1 MSALP
6 AERARVGLI
15 GCGIIAKAYAE
26 GAVAFD
32 SFSVEA
38 CADSD
43 AERAEALAAGHGLEV
58 MSVEGLISSPEI
70 DVILNL
76 TPPTVHAAVVGGA
89 LEAGKHVYTEKPLTT
104 SLPVAQELVA
114 SADRLGL
121 RIGCAP
127 DTFLSSAYEAAR
139 ALITRGDIGE
149 PLGATATM
157 LVGGP
162 DNWHPN
168 ADFFYRAG
176 GGPMLDLA
184 PYYLTAIASLLGPFA
199 SATGF
204 ATTPTPE
211 RTLGVG
217 PRKGE
222 KFTVDVPT
230 HVAAAL
236 RLESGALATLTVSF
250 ESRGRYDSRMTV
262 HGTEGALS
270 LPDANQFDGDLAVFE
285 RSRRMGGRSVRVT
298 RGAGDAR
305 LRSARDAR
313 SSSREAAAP
322 CVGRARPAR
331 ARDGD
336 GGAPLGGRRS
346 HDRCRFAIHVDVGPL
361 RSPRRPSPP
370 RWAPRCSF
378 CRAAPTPTSSTGS
391 CPTRAPLPSSA
402 MRRSS
407 TRGAWRR
414 ARPARGGQPTRHAA
428 RARCSPETATSRRCR
443 SPSKAAR
450 PASRS
455 TAAKAS
461 SFATAACRRPH
472 GSSMRAR
479 TERSAAGRPSCRTAG
494 RTSPSSPST
503 MAPRARSSAAS
514 RSRRSR
520 TGRSASTQRISTTTA
535 SSSST
540 AVGTAIVRR
549 GAFVDPAIP
558 SWYSPFGIQVVG
570 ARVFV
575 TYASPAPVN
584 GNDSPKGGYV
594 DEFDLDGRLVSRV
607 DALGPLERALGPGA
621 RAGRVRAV
629 RRRSLGR
636 QLRQRQ
642 DQCVRAPRAYLV
654 ARRSAARSRRQ
665 AAEGRRRLGHRLRQR
680 RHGRAEGH
688 PLLRRGPHR
697 WRGASEIAVHG
708 LFGSISA
715 D

>member
-1 MSALP
+1 MSAAP

-58 MSVEGLISSPEI
+58 MSVEGLISSSEI

-76 TPPTVHAAVVGGA
+76 TPPAVHAAVVGGA

-104 SLPVAQELVA
+104 SLPIAQELVA

-139 ALITRGDIGE
+139 ALIKRGDIGE

-199 SATGF
+199 SAVGF

-270 LPDANQFDGDLAVFE
+270 LPDANQFDGDLAVFNGAGE
-285 RSRRMGGRSVRVT
+285 WEAVPYASRGAQET
-298 RGAGDAR
+298 RGYGLHEMLEAVREKRPHRASGELGLHVLETATAV
-305 LRSARDAR
+305 LRSA
-313 SSSREAAAP
+313 E
-322 CVGRARPAR
+322 
-331 ARDGD
+331 
-336 GGAPLGGRRS
+336 
-346 HDRCRFAIHVDVGPL
+346 
-361 RSPRRPSPP
+361 
-370 RWAPRCSF
+370 
-378 CRAAPTPTSSTGS
+378 
-391 CPTRAPLPSSA
+391 
-402 MRRSS
+402 
-407 TRGAWRR
+407 
-414 ARPARGGQPTRHAA
+414 
-428 RARCSPETATSRRCR
+428 E
-443 SPSKAAR
+443 
-450 PASRS
+450 
-455 TAAKAS
+455 
-461 SFATAACRRPH
+461 
-472 GSSMRAR
+472 
-479 TERSAAGRPSCRTAG
+479 G
-494 RTSPSSPST
+494 RT
-503 MAPRARSSAAS
+503 
-514 RSRRSR
+514 
-520 TGRSASTQRISTTTA
+520 ID
-535 SSSST
+535 
-540 AVGTAIVRR
+540 V
-549 GAFVDPAIP
+549 
-558 SWYSPFGIQVVG
+558 
-570 ARVFV
+570 
-575 TYASPAPVN
+575 
-584 GNDSPKGGYV
+584 
-594 DEFDLDGRLVSRV
+594 VSRFT
-607 DALGPLERALGPGA
+607 
-621 RAGRVRAV
+621 
-629 RRRSLGR
+629 ST
-636 QLRQRQ
+636 
-642 DQCVRAPRAYLV
+642 
-654 ARRSAARSRRQ
+654 
-665 AAEGRRRLGHRLRQR
+665 
-680 RHGRAEGH
+680 
-688 PLLRRGPHR
+688 
-697 WRGASEIAVHG
+697 
-708 LFGSISA
+708 
-715 D
+715 

>member
-1 MSALP
+1 MSAAP
-6 AERARVGLI
+6 AERARVGVI

-104 SLPVAQELVA
+104 SLAIAQELVA
-114 SADRLGL
+114 SANRLGL

-139 ALITRGDIGE
+139 ALIQRGDIGE

-211 RTLGVG
+211 RTLGIG

-270 LPDANQFDGDLAVFE
+270 LPDANQFDGDLAVFN
-285 RSRRMGGRSVRVT
+285 
-298 RGAGDAR
+298 GAGDWEAVPYASR
-305 LRSARDAR
+305 GAQETRGYGLHEMLEAVREKRPHRASGELGLHVLETATAVLRSA
-313 SSSREAAAP
+313 E
-322 CVGRARPAR
+322 
-331 ARDGD
+331 
-336 GGAPLGGRRS
+336 
-346 HDRCRFAIHVDVGPL
+346 
-361 RSPRRPSPP
+361 
-370 RWAPRCSF
+370 
-378 CRAAPTPTSSTGS
+378 
-391 CPTRAPLPSSA
+391 
-402 MRRSS
+402 
-407 TRGAWRR
+407 
-414 ARPARGGQPTRHAA
+414 
-428 RARCSPETATSRRCR
+428 E
-443 SPSKAAR
+443 
-450 PASRS
+450 
-455 TAAKAS
+455 
-461 SFATAACRRPH
+461 
-472 GSSMRAR
+472 
-479 TERSAAGRPSCRTAG
+479 G
-494 RTSPSSPST
+494 RT
-503 MAPRARSSAAS
+503 
-514 RSRRSR
+514 
-520 TGRSASTQRISTTTA
+520 ID
-535 SSSST
+535 
-540 AVGTAIVRR
+540 V
-549 GAFVDPAIP
+549 
-558 SWYSPFGIQVVG
+558 
-570 ARVFV
+570 
-575 TYASPAPVN
+575 
-584 GNDSPKGGYV
+584 
-594 DEFDLDGRLVSRV
+594 VSRFT
-607 DALGPLERALGPGA
+607 
-621 RAGRVRAV
+621 
-629 RRRSLGR
+629 ST
-636 QLRQRQ
+636 
-642 DQCVRAPRAYLV
+642 
-654 ARRSAARSRRQ
+654 
-665 AAEGRRRLGHRLRQR
+665 
-680 RHGRAEGH
+680 
-688 PLLRRGPHR
+688 
-697 WRGASEIAVHG
+697 
-708 LFGSISA
+708 
-715 D
+715 

>member
-1 MSALP
+1 MSAAP
-6 AERARVGLI
+6 AERARVGVI

-89 LEAGKHVYTEKPLTT
+89 LDAGKHVYTEKPLTT
-104 SLPVAQELVA
+104 SLPIAQELVA
-114 SADRLGL
+114 SANRLGL

-139 ALITRGDIGE
+139 ALIQRGDIGE

-199 SATGF
+199 SAAGF

-270 LPDANQFDGDLAVFE
+270 LPDANQFDGDLAVFNGAGE
-285 RSRRMGGRSVRVT
+285 WEAVPYASRGAQET
-298 RGAGDAR
+298 RGYGLHEMLEAVREKRPHRASGELGLHVLETATAV
-305 LRSARDAR
+305 LRSA
-313 SSSREAAAP
+313 E
-322 CVGRARPAR
+322 
-331 ARDGD
+331 
-336 GGAPLGGRRS
+336 
-346 HDRCRFAIHVDVGPL
+346 
-361 RSPRRPSPP
+361 
-370 RWAPRCSF
+370 
-378 CRAAPTPTSSTGS
+378 
-391 CPTRAPLPSSA
+391 
-402 MRRSS
+402 
-407 TRGAWRR
+407 
-414 ARPARGGQPTRHAA
+414 
-428 RARCSPETATSRRCR
+428 E
-443 SPSKAAR
+443 
-450 PASRS
+450 
-455 TAAKAS
+455 
-461 SFATAACRRPH
+461 
-472 GSSMRAR
+472 
-479 TERSAAGRPSCRTAG
+479 G
-494 RTSPSSPST
+494 RT
-503 MAPRARSSAAS
+503 
-514 RSRRSR
+514 
-520 TGRSASTQRISTTTA
+520 ID
-535 SSSST
+535 
-540 AVGTAIVRR
+540 V
-549 GAFVDPAIP
+549 
-558 SWYSPFGIQVVG
+558 
-570 ARVFV
+570 
-575 TYASPAPVN
+575 
-584 GNDSPKGGYV
+584 
-594 DEFDLDGRLVSRV
+594 VSRFT
-607 DALGPLERALGPGA
+607 
-621 RAGRVRAV
+621 
-629 RRRSLGR
+629 ST
-636 QLRQRQ
+636 
-642 DQCVRAPRAYLV
+642 
-654 ARRSAARSRRQ
+654 
-665 AAEGRRRLGHRLRQR
+665 
-680 RHGRAEGH
+680 
-688 PLLRRGPHR
+688 
-697 WRGASEIAVHG
+697 
-708 LFGSISA
+708 
-715 D
+715 

>member
-1 MSALP
+1 MSAAP
-6 AERARVGLI
+6 AERARVGVI

-43 AERAEALAAGHGLEV
+43 TERAEALAAGHGLEV

-104 SLPVAQELVA
+104 SLPIARELVA

-139 ALITRGDIGE
+139 ALIQRGDIGE

-199 SATGF
+199 SAAGF

-270 LPDANQFDGDLAVFE
+270 LPDANQFDGDLAVFNGAGE
-285 RSRRMGGRSVRVT
+285 WEAVPYASRGAQET
-298 RGAGDAR
+298 RGYGLHEMLEAVREKRPHRASGELGLHVLETATAV
-305 LRSARDAR
+305 LRSA
-313 SSSREAAAP
+313 E
-322 CVGRARPAR
+322 
-331 ARDGD
+331 
-336 GGAPLGGRRS
+336 
-346 HDRCRFAIHVDVGPL
+346 
-361 RSPRRPSPP
+361 
-370 RWAPRCSF
+370 
-378 CRAAPTPTSSTGS
+378 
-391 CPTRAPLPSSA
+391 
-402 MRRSS
+402 
-407 TRGAWRR
+407 
-414 ARPARGGQPTRHAA
+414 
-428 RARCSPETATSRRCR
+428 E
-443 SPSKAAR
+443 
-450 PASRS
+450 
-455 TAAKAS
+455 
-461 SFATAACRRPH
+461 
-472 GSSMRAR
+472 
-479 TERSAAGRPSCRTAG
+479 G
-494 RTSPSSPST
+494 RT
-503 MAPRARSSAAS
+503 
-514 RSRRSR
+514 
-520 TGRSASTQRISTTTA
+520 ID
-535 SSSST
+535 
-540 AVGTAIVRR
+540 V
-549 GAFVDPAIP
+549 
-558 SWYSPFGIQVVG
+558 
-570 ARVFV
+570 
-575 TYASPAPVN
+575 
-584 GNDSPKGGYV
+584 
-594 DEFDLDGRLVSRV
+594 VSRFT
-607 DALGPLERALGPGA
+607 
-621 RAGRVRAV
+621 
-629 RRRSLGR
+629 ST
-636 QLRQRQ
+636 
-642 DQCVRAPRAYLV
+642 
-654 ARRSAARSRRQ
+654 
-665 AAEGRRRLGHRLRQR
+665 
-680 RHGRAEGH
+680 
-688 PLLRRGPHR
+688 
-697 WRGASEIAVHG
+697 
-708 LFGSISA
+708 
-715 D
+715 